1 MQKQTTQEDL
11 YGIAYFNSQA
21 QRNDSHYGEIKNGD
35 INSFI
40 KKRDV
45 KDKEPQQ
52 IIHVGYYLLYMS

>member
-40 KKRDV
+40 KK
-45 KDKEPQQ
+45 E
-52 IIHVGYYLLYMS
+52 MSKIKSLNKLSM